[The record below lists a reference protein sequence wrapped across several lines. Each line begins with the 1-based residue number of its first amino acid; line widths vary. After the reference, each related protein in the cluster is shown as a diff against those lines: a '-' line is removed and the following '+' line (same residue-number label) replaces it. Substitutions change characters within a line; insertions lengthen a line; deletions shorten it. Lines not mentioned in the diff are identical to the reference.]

1 MIINK
6 IILKNFGI
14 FFGIH
19 QIDTKPQK
27 NKPVIL
33 FGALNGSGK
42 TTLLEGIQ
50 IALYGKSAQIDF
62 RGKKNYY
69 EYLKSLINN
78 QANPKEGAS
87 IELEFEFNMNSK
99 NEIFNLKRSWYLAN
113 ERIEENSII
122 HNKNVLNGEKK
133 DNVNE
138 FIEDLMPS
146 NISNLFF
153 FDGEKIEEYAD
164 IENSKKIF
172 KKSIKKLLGLDIVDL
187 LSSHINQMLAEN
199 TDDGGENGDNLN
211 TEIEIIIGFIAELN
225 WATRIRKINKTA
237 IKSALLRKAISSA
250 CFSCSPVKLTST
262 PFGTSY
268 FSISTLILS
277 FTSVGL

>member
-14 FFGIH
+14 FFGSH
-19 QIDTKPQK
+19 EIDIKPQK

-87 IELEFEFNMNSK
+87 IELE
-99 NEIFNLKRSWYLAN
+99 
-113 ERIEENSII
+113 
-122 HNKNVLNGEKK
+122 
-133 DNVNE
+133 
-138 FIEDLMPS
+138 
-146 NISNLFF
+146 
-153 FDGEKIEEYAD
+153 
-164 IENSKKIF
+164 
-172 KKSIKKLLGLDIVDL
+172 
-187 LSSHINQMLAEN
+187 
-199 TDDGGENGDNLN
+199 
-211 TEIEIIIGFIAELN
+211 
-225 WATRIRKINKTA
+225 
-237 IKSALLRKAISSA
+237 
-250 CFSCSPVKLTST
+250 
-262 PFGTSY
+262 
-268 FSISTLILS
+268 
-277 FTSVGL
+277 